1 MQSEQLKL
9 SGTKTQSGQPEN
21 FYKLRGKC
29 NKFGRF
35 FLRGDVFRPDYARGR
50 SLPNTGALI

>member
-9 SGTKTQSGQPEN
+9 SGTKTRSGQPEN

-35 FLRGDVFRPDYARGR
+35 FYGEMFFAPITLEADPFLTPAH
-50 SLPNTGALI
+50 